1 MNVWKCVTGAASVLA
16 ASIGIA
22 SADTAEINGAELYY
36 DSIGDGPP
44 ILMMHGGLGL
54 SHDYLRPY
62 FDALAETHTVVYYD
76 HFGNGRS
83 ARPDDYAQMTFDR
96 LVSDGA
102 ALMAH
107 LGHETFT
114 LIGHSYGG
122 FVAQEFAAQRPGLLD
137 SLVLVDTL
145 PALDSAPTVSGPDEQ
160 MAAFAKLFSQPM
172 EDDDDW
178 QSTWGEVIKL
188 YFKDYPDDTGAD
200 LDARTVYEHRAWN
213 AAGALLGS
221 FNMLDKLPDITVPTL
236 AMGGRFDGITPPEPG
251 VERIAQLMPQAS
263 VVIFENSAH
272 YPFIEEQ
279 EAFFATLSEWLNR

>member
-1 MNVWKCVTGAASVLA
+1 MQLSNPVAIDAMAFAASACL
-16 ASIGIA
+16 A
-22 SADTAEINGAELYY
+22 SAETAEINGADIHYA
-36 DSIGDGPP
+36 SIGDGPP

-54 SHDYLRPY
+54 SHDYLRPW
-62 FDALAETHTVVYYD
+62 FDTLAATHTVVYYD

-83 ARPDDYAQMTFDR
+83 ARPDDYAEMTFDR
-96 LVSDGA
+96 LISDGA

-107 LGHETFT
+107 LDHETFT

-122 FVAQEFAAQRPGLLD
+122 FIAQEFAAQRPELLD
-137 SLVLVDTL
+137 GLVLIDTL

-172 EDDDDW
+172 AHDEDW
-178 QSTWGEVIKL
+178 QATWGEVIKL
-188 YFKDYPDDTGAD
+188 YFKDYPDDIGAD
-200 LDARTVYEHRAWN
+200 LDARTVYEYRAWN
-213 AAGALLGS
+213 AAGALLAS
-221 FNMLDKLPDITVPTL
+221 FNMLDRLPGVTVPTL
-236 AMGGRFDGITPPEPG
+236 AMGGRFDGITPPGPG
-251 VERIAQLMPQAS
+251 VERISQLMPQAS